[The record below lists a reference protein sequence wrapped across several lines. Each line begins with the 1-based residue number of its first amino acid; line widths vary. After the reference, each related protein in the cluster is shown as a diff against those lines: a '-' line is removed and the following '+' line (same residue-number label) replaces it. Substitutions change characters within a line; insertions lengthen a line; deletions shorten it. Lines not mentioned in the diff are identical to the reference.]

1 MPQQRALS
9 LVIMP
14 ALSKQSQNSGNRS
27 RTEMPRALD
36 ALSSNVPMATM
47 MAGGTMS
54 RASISTRMGRSWTR
68 TAIILTHMATMSL
81 AGITM
86 MLMSITH
93 LKSSKSN
100 KGEETVQLTN
110 DGITMHKTMTSIN
123 TTLTMRRKGERLP
136 AAGEATAAIK
146 RSKTTGICRGGVY
159 LNTMAL
165 VDIIIAPE
173 EMAEAETI

>member
-14 ALSKQSQNSGNRS
+14 ALSQQSQNSGNHS

-47 MAGGTMS
+47 AGGKMS

-68 TAIILTHMATMSL
+68 TATILTHMATMNL

-93 LKSSKSN
+93 LRSTKN
-100 KGEETVQLTN
+100 NGGETAQQTN
-110 DGITMHKTMTSIN
+110 DAITMHKTMTSIGM
-123 TTLTMRRKGERLP
+123 TLTMRRKGERLP
-136 AAGEATAAIK
+136 AVGEATAAIK
-146 RSKTTGICRGGVY
+146 MSKSIGICRGGVY
-159 LNTMAL
+159 LNTMAP
-165 VDIIIAPE
+165 VDIIIVPE